1 MLLPSSPCLP
11 GMYQPA
17 WLSCLETGTV
27 AEPADEK
34 AAKLVTAVRVR
45 ISLSVIV
52 KPLDILDEGL
62 RSNFS

>member
-1 MLLPSSPCLP
+1 
-11 GMYQPA
+11 MYQPA